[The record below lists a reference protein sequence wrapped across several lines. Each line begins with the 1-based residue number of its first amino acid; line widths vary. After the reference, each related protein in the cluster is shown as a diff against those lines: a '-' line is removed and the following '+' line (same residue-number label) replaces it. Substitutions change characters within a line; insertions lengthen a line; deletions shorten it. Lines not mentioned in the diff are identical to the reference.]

1 MESMLPR
8 AARVALRLAVTTVA
22 AMLASGHVARAAPA
36 AAQDRLA
43 PELRA
48 IQHAAQ
54 VGQPTTAAP
63 WRRVVAGSEHVR
75 VLVLAA
81 SADPELLALRRAI
94 VAAGGSVHY
103 GYQSVRALAAM
114 VPAAA
119 LPQLAARG
127 DVRKVVPDR
136 TTVRQTSAASLV
148 QASTG
153 AGAALNALAP
163 HGSAFDGRGVGIAV
177 LDSGIDARHRA
188 FTDARGASR
197 VRARVDF
204 VTIGRCLPEG
214 GWRAGLDLSPL
225 VRPLL
230 EGGGASIAAALAQP
244 RVAQSF
250 IDLGRGAGVGANR
263 DPARQHERALAESS
277 RLAATFSACIEA
289 VRIAARAADP
299 YGHGTLV
306 AGIAAGRTDAASGAG
321 PDTTGIAPAADLY
334 DVRVIDERGLG
345 TMSDMLAGI
354 DWAIQQGRRHGHL
367 RVLNL
372 SVGADSTESFLVDP
386 LAVAARSAGAAGLV
400 VVAAAGNHGR
410 NA

>member
-103 GYQSVRALAAM
+103 GYQSERALAAM

-127 DVRKVVPDR
+127 DVRKVV
-136 TTVRQTSAASLV
+136 
-148 QASTG
+148 
-153 AGAALNALAP
+153 
-163 HGSAFDGRGVGIAV
+163 
-177 LDSGIDARHRA
+177 
-188 FTDARGASR
+188 
-197 VRARVDF
+197 
-204 VTIGRCLPEG
+204 
-214 GWRAGLDLSPL
+214 
-225 VRPLL
+225 
-230 EGGGASIAAALAQP
+230 
-244 RVAQSF
+244 
-250 IDLGRGAGVGANR
+250 
-263 DPARQHERALAESS
+263 
-277 RLAATFSACIEA
+277 
-289 VRIAARAADP
+289 
-299 YGHGTLV
+299 
-306 AGIAAGRTDAASGAG
+306 
-321 PDTTGIAPAADLY
+321 
-334 DVRVIDERGLG
+334 
-345 TMSDMLAGI
+345 
-354 DWAIQQGRRHGHL
+354 
-367 RVLNL
+367 
-372 SVGADSTESFLVDP
+372 
-386 LAVAARSAGAAGLV
+386 
-400 VVAAAGNHGR
+400 
-410 NA
+410 